1 MPLSSFEIQSHS
13 ITSPVSIFNHLA
25 VSFPLTQCLE
35 IKSPAGFLH
44 VLKTNDKHHLVNSC
58 RGFIHLTEPHV
69 RSLLHG
75 VLVVVSLTQVWP
87 EEGGSWIKSLH
98 QIGLYVMIINMTG
111 PSPLWTVS
119 PLAML
124 SLAV

>member
-13 ITSPVSIFNHLA
+13 ITSRVSIFNHLA
-25 VSFPLTQCLE
+25 VSFLLTQCLE
-35 IKSPAGFLH
+35 RKSPAGFLH

-58 RGFIHLTEPHV
+58 CGFIHLTKPHPV

-87 EEGGSWIKSLH
+87 EEGGHLN
-98 QIGLYVMIINMTG
+98 QITSIRLAQPTVA
-111 PSPLWTVS
+111 VS
-119 PLAML
+119 PLGML